1 MCEEQ
6 QTKIAALIVEA
17 IWRHANKL
25 VEHRPKNLDHDA
37 MLLWMRNREEA
48 GQSITFSE
56 VSASR
61 IVTMP

>member
-25 VEHRPKNLDHDA
+25 AEQKAIAMTEPETPPSDARNEAPDEATTHSDKEADH
-37 MLLWMRNREEA
+37 E
-48 GQSITFSE
+48 S
-56 VSASR
+56 
-61 IVTMP
+61 

>member
-25 VEHRPKNLDHDA
+25 VEQQAIASQEPVTPPSDA
-37 MLLWMRNREEA
+37 TMFSDKEA
-48 GQSITFSE
+48 RDES
-56 VSASR
+56 
-61 IVTMP
+61 

>member
-25 VEHRPKNLDHDA
+25 AEQQAN
-37 MLLWMRNREEA
+37 
-48 GQSITFSE
+48 
-56 VSASR
+56 ASKEPATLPSD
-61 IVTMP
+61 VTTSSDKGDDDES

>member
-25 VEHRPKNLDHDA
+25 VEQKANASKDPATPPSDV
-37 MLLWMRNREEA
+37 MLRSDKEA
-48 GQSITFSE
+48 DDES
-56 VSASR
+56 
-61 IVTMP
+61 